1 MAERFDVVVIG
12 AGPGG
17 FRAARRCA
25 QRGASTAIVEK
36 EFVGGTC
43 LNWGCIP
50 SKTLLASAHLLLRA
64 RHAGEMG
71 IDIPSATPNWA
82 KIQQRR
88 EAIITG
94 IRKGMQGTMKANK
107 MTHIEGRAVVT
118 APGRIRVVCSVPVRA
133 SVETQDFASLHGVT
147 TNIRELE
154 AGKIILATGSE
165 SIELRSI
172 PFDGQT
178 IISSKEALSLPQL
191 PKSMLIV
198 GGGVI
203 GCEMACA
210 YAAFGTKV
218 TIVEALERLLPM
230 EDSWIS
236 RILEREFKSLGIDAV
251 TGRKVMS
258 VDCRDA
264 KSCVSSPAR
273 VSLDNGQTIDA
284 EKVLVAVGR
293 RATVDKETV
302 EALKLEMNGPMIK
315 VNRKLETNVPGVYAL
330 GDAVGTTYLAH
341 GATAEAEVAAA
352 NATGNNEEM
361 QDYALIPRVVFT
373 FPEVASVG
381 KTEEKCQAA
390 GMDIAVGKGFYRANG
405 RCLAENETNGQ
416 FHAVRDKAINEL
428 VGISMVG
435 HMATEFAA
443 FARTLIGT
451 CEPIRRITFPHPT
464 ISETLEDA
472 LHEALGEL
480 LLEEC

>member
-1 MAERFDVVVIG
+1 MAECFDVVVIG

-25 QRGASTAIVEK
+25 QRGASVAVVEK

-50 SKTLLASAHLLLRA
+50 SKTLLSSAHLLLRA
-64 RHAGEMG
+64 RQAGEMG
-71 IDIPSATPNWA
+71 IEIPSARPNWA

-88 EAIITG
+88 EEIVAG
-94 IRKGMQGTMKANK
+94 IRKAMHGTVKANK
-107 MTHIEGRAVVT
+107 MTYLEGRAVVLG
-118 APGRIRVVCSVPVRA
+118 PGRIRVEPN
-133 SVETQDFASLHGVT
+133 GV
-147 TNIRELE
+147 ELE
-154 AGKIILATGSE
+154 AGKLILATGSA
-165 SIELRSI
+165 SIEIPSM
-172 PFDGQT
+172 PFDGEV
-178 IISSKEALSLPQL
+178 IISSKEALSLPQI

-236 RILEREFKSLGIDAV
+236 RLLEREFKKLGIESLTGQKVIAV
-251 TGRKVMS
+251 
-258 VDCRDA
+258 D
-264 KSCVSSPAR
+264 KSASPAR
-273 VSLDNGQTIDA
+273 VTLDNSQVIEA

-293 RATVDKETV
+293 RAAVDKEIV
-302 EALKLEMNGPMIK
+302 ETLKLEMNGPAIK

-330 GDAVGTTYLAH
+330 GDVVGTTYLAH

-361 QDYALIPRVVFT
+361 LDYSLIPRVVFT

-381 KTEEKCQAA
+381 RTEEKCQAA

-405 RCLAENETNGQ
+405 RCLAANDVTGQ
-416 FHAVRDKAINEL
+416 FHAIRDKSINEL

-435 HMATEFAA
+435 EMATEFVA
-443 FARTLIGT
+443 FARTLLGT
-451 CEPIRRITFPHPT
+451 VEPIRRITFPHPT
-464 ISETLEDA
+464 VSETLEDA
-472 LHEALGEL
+472 VHEALGEL

>member
-25 QRGASTAIVEK
+25 QRGASVAVVEK

-64 RHAGEMG
+64 RQAGEMG

-88 EAIITG
+88 EAIVTG
-94 IRKGMQGTMKANK
+94 IRKAMLGTMKANK
-107 MTHIEGRAVVT
+107 MTGIEGRAIVT
-118 APGRIRVVCSVPVRA
+118 APGRIRVQA
-133 SVETQDFASLHGVT
+133 NGQT
-147 TNIRELE
+147 RELE

-165 SIELRSI
+165 TVQLRNI

-178 IISSKEALSLPQL
+178 IISSKEALSLPQI

-230 EDSWIS
+230 EDSWVS
-236 RILEREFKSLGIDAV
+236 RILEREFKNLGIDAI
-251 TGRKVMS
+251 TGQKVVS

-273 VSLDNGQTIDA
+273 VSLDNGQTIEA

-302 EALKLEMNGPMIK
+302 EALKLEMNGPLIK
-315 VNRKLETNVPGVYAL
+315 VNKKLETNVPGVYAL

-361 QDYALIPRVVFT
+361 QDYSLIPRVVFT

-390 GMDIAVGKGFYRANG
+390 GMDIAIGKGFYRANG
-405 RCLAENETNGQ
+405 RPIAENEMNGQ
-416 FHAVRDKAINEL
+416 FHAVRDKSINEL

-443 FARTLIGT
+443 FARTLLGT
-451 CEPIRRITFPHPT
+451 VEPIRKITFPHPT
-464 ISETLEDA
+464 TSETIEDA
-472 LHEALGEL
+472 VHEALGEL

>member
-64 RHAGEMG
+64 RQAGEMG

-88 EAIITG
+88 DAIITG
-94 IRKGMQGTMKANK
+94 IRKGMLGTMKANK

-118 APGRIRVVCSVPVRA
+118 APGRIRVVCSVPARA
-133 SVETQDFASLHGVT
+133 SQETPCGVT

-154 AGKIILATGSE
+154 AGRIILATGSE

-178 IISSKEALSLPQL
+178 IISSKEALSLPQI

-236 RILEREFKSLGIDAV
+236 RILERELRTLGIEAV

-258 VDCRDA
+258 VD
-264 KSCVSSPAR
+264 KSTSPAKAN
-273 VSLDNGQTIDA
+273 LDNGQTIEA

-302 EALKLEMNGPMIK
+302 DALKLEMNGPLIK
-315 VNRKLETNVPGVYAL
+315 INRKLETNVPGVYAL
-330 GDAVGTTYLAH
+330 GDVVGTTYLAH

-352 NATGNNEEM
+352 NATGSNEEM
-361 QDYALIPRVVFT
+361 QDYTLIPRVVFT

-390 GMDIAVGKGFYRANG
+390 GMDIAIGKGFYRANG
-405 RCLAENETNGQ
+405 RPIAENETSGQ

-443 FARTLIGT
+443 FARTLLGT
-451 CEPIRRITFPHPT
+451 VEPIRRITFPHPT
-464 ISETLEDA
+464 TSETLEDA
-472 LHEALGEL
+472 VHEALGEL

>member
-64 RHAGEMG
+64 RDAGEMG

-88 EAIITG
+88 ESIITG

-107 MTHIEGRAVVT
+107 MTHVEGRAVVT
-118 APGRIRVVCSVPVRA
+118 GPGKIRVQSNGQVR
-133 SVETQDFASLHGVT
+133 D
-147 TNIRELE
+147 LE

-178 IISSKEALSLPQL
+178 IISSKEALSLPQI
-191 PKSMLIV
+191 PASMLIV

-218 TIVEALERLLPM
+218 TIVEAMDRLLPM
-230 EDSWIS
+230 EDSWVS
-236 RILEREFKSLGIDAV
+236 RILEREMKGLGIEAV

-258 VDCRDA
+258 VD
-264 KSCVSSPAR
+264 KSASPAKAN
-273 VSLDNGQTIDA
+273 LDNGQVIEA

-293 RATVDKETV
+293 RATIDKETV
-302 EALKLEMNGPMIK
+302 DALKLEMNGPLIK
-315 VNRKLETNVPGVYAL
+315 INRKLETNVPGVYAL
-330 GDAVGTTYLAH
+330 GDVVGTTYLAH

-361 QDYALIPRVVFT
+361 QDYAMIPRVVFT

-390 GMDIAVGKGFYRANG
+390 GMDIAIGKGFYRANG
-405 RCLAENETNGQ
+405 RPIAENELTGQ
-416 FHAVRDKAINEL
+416 FHAVRDKSINEL

-443 FARTLIGT
+443 FARTLLGT
-451 CEPIRRITFPHPT
+451 VEPVRKITFPHPT
-464 ISETLEDA
+464 ASETLEDA
-472 LHEALGEL
+472 VHEALGEL

>member
-25 QRGASTAIVEK
+25 QRGALTAIVEK
-36 EFVGGTC
+36 EYVGGTC

-64 RHAGEMG
+64 RHAGDMG

-88 EAIITG
+88 ETIITG
-94 IRKGMQGTMKANK
+94 IRKGMLGTMKANK

-118 APGRIRVVCSVPVRA
+118 GPGRIRVQSNGQTR
-133 SVETQDFASLHGVT
+133 DLD
-147 TNIRELE
+147 

-178 IISSKEALSLPQL
+178 IISSKEALSLPQI

-236 RILEREFKSLGIDAV
+236 RILEREAKSLGIDAI

-258 VDCRDA
+258 VD
-264 KSCVSSPAR
+264 KSTSPAKAN
-273 VSLDNGQTIDA
+273 LDNGQVIEA
-284 EKVLVAVGR
+284 EKILVAVGR
-293 RATVDKETV
+293 RATIDRETV
-302 EALKLEMNGPMIK
+302 DALKLEMNGPLIK
-315 VNRKLETNVPGVYAL
+315 INRKLETNVPGVYAL
-330 GDAVGTTYLAH
+330 GDVVGTTYLAH

-390 GMDIAVGKGFYRANG
+390 GMDIAIGKGFYRANG
-405 RCLAENETNGQ
+405 RPIAENETSGQ
-416 FHAVRDKAINEL
+416 FHAIRDKSINEL

-443 FARTLIGT
+443 FARTLLGT
-451 CEPIRRITFPHPT
+451 VEPIRRITFPHPT
-464 ISETLEDA
+464 ISETIEDA
-472 LHEALGEL
+472 VHEALGEL
-480 LLEEC
+480 LLE

>member
-1 MAERFDVVVIG
+1 MGRLDEVGDMAERFDVVVIG

-25 QRGASTAIVEK
+25 QRGASTAVVEK

-64 RHAGEMG
+64 RHAGDMG

-82 KIQQRR
+82 RIQQRR

-118 APGRIRVVCSVPVRA
+118 APGRIRVQSNGQ
-133 SVETQDFASLHGVT
+133 T
-147 TNIRELE
+147 RELE

-165 SIELRSI
+165 SIELRSM

-178 IISSKEALSLPQL
+178 IISSKEALSLPQI

-230 EDSWIS
+230 EDSWVS
-236 RILEREFKSLGIDAV
+236 RILEREFKSLGIDAI

-258 VDCRDA
+258 VD
-264 KSCVSSPAR
+264 KSVSPAK
-273 VSLDNGQTIDA
+273 VNLDNGQMIEA

-293 RATVDKETV
+293 RALVDKETV
-302 EALKLEMNGPMIK
+302 EALRLEMNGPMIRI
-315 VNRKLETNVPGVYAL
+315 NRKLETNVPGVYAL
-330 GDAVGTTYLAH
+330 GDVVGTTYLAH

-361 QDYALIPRVVFT
+361 QDYSLIPRVVFT

-390 GMDIAVGKGFYRANG
+390 GMDIAIGKGFYRANG
-405 RCLAENETNGQ
+405 RPIAENELNGQ
-416 FHAVRDKAINEL
+416 FHAVRDKSINEL

-443 FARTLIGT
+443 FARTLLGT
-451 CEPIRRITFPHPT
+451 VEPMRKITFPHPT
-464 ISETLEDA
+464 TSETIEDA
-472 LHEALGEL
+472 IHEALGEL

>member
-17 FRAARRCA
+17 FRAAKRCA
-25 QRGASTAIVEK
+25 QRGASVAMIEK
-36 EFVGGTC
+36 EYVGGTC

-64 RHAGEMG
+64 RHASEMG
-71 IDIPSATPNWA
+71 IDIPSATPNWP

-94 IRKGMQGTMKANK
+94 IRKGMLGTVKAGK
-107 MTHIEGRAVVT
+107 ITYIEGHATVM

-133 SVETQDFASLHGVT
+133 SQETPYGVT
-147 TNIRELE
+147 TNDRELE
-154 AGKIILATGSE
+154 AGKLILATGSE
-165 SIELRSI
+165 SIQLRNI
-172 PFDGQT
+172 PFDGQVV
-178 IISSKEALSLPQL
+178 ISSKEALSLPQI

-230 EDSWIS
+230 EDSWVS
-236 RILEREFKSLGIDAV
+236 RLLEREFKNLGIEVV
-251 TGRKVMS
+251 TARKVMS
-258 VDCRDA
+258 VDKSTTPA
-264 KSCVSSPAR
+264 K
-273 VSLDNGQTIDA
+273 VSLDNGQTIEA

-293 RATVDKETV
+293 RPVTDSQIVA
-302 EALKLEMNGPMIK
+302 ALRLDMNGPAIK
-315 VNRKLETNVPGVYAL
+315 INKKMETNVPGVYAV
-330 GDAVGTTYLAH
+330 GDAVGTTNLAH

-352 NATGNNEEM
+352 NAAGGNEEM
-361 QDYALIPRVVFT
+361 LDYSLIPRVVFT

-381 KTEEKCQAA
+381 RSEEKCQAE
-390 GMDIAVGKGFYRANG
+390 GRNISVGKGFYRANG

-416 FHAVRDKAINEL
+416 FHAVRDNAMNEI
-428 VGISMVG
+428 VGISLVG
-435 HMATEFAA
+435 AMATEFIA
-443 FARTLIGT
+443 FARTLLGT
-451 CEPIRRITFPHPT
+451 CEPIRQITFPHPT
-464 ISETLEDA
+464 VSETLEDA

-480 LLEEC
+480 LFEQ

>member
-25 QRGASTAIVEK
+25 QRGAATAVVEK

-64 RHAGEMG
+64 RQAGEMG

-88 EAIITG
+88 EDVVTC
-94 IRKGMQGTMKANK
+94 IRKGMLGTMKAHK
-107 MTHIEGRAVVT
+107 MAHIEGRAVVT
-118 APGRIRVVCSVPVRA
+118 APGRIRVESSGP
-133 SVETQDFASLHGVT
+133 
-147 TNIRELE
+147 IRELE

-165 SIELRSI
+165 TVQLRNI
-172 PFDGQT
+172 PFDGQVV
-178 IISSKEALSLPQL
+178 ISSKEALSLPQI

-230 EDSWIS
+230 EDSWVS
-236 RILEREFKSLGIDAV
+236 RIIEREFKTLGIDAF
-251 TGRKVMS
+251 TGQKVMS
-258 VDCRDA
+258 VDKGTTPA
-264 KSCVSSPAR
+264 K
-273 VSLDNGQTIDA
+273 VSLDNGQTVEA

-293 RATVDKETV
+293 RAVVDKEIV
-302 EALKLEMNGPMIK
+302 DALRLEMNGPAIK
-315 VNRKLETNVPGVYAL
+315 VNKRLETSVPGVYAL
-330 GDAVGTTYLAH
+330 GDAVATTYLAH

-381 KTEEKCQAA
+381 QTEEKCQAA
-390 GMDIAVGKGFYRANG
+390 GMDIAVGKGYYRANG
-405 RCLAENETNGQ
+405 RCLACNDTTGQ
-416 FHAVRDKAINEL
+416 FHAVRDKSINEL

-435 HMATEFAA
+435 DMATEFVA
-443 FARTLIGT
+443 FARTLLGT
-451 CEPIRRITFPHPT
+451 VEPIRRITFPHPT
-464 ISETLEDA
+464 IAETLEDA
-472 LHEALGEL
+472 MHEALGEL